1 MRISLEHPSF
11 ISYLNEIVDNVIEN
25 VDIEK
30 YFYINKEKQLN
41 IQFIVFTLVEKNIR
55 NKVTILSEQLTP
67 FLLILVK
74 KNEKKENYE
83 VAAILNDIVNNFDE
97 IMDKKDKLTKI
108 SSSKSLI
115 EK

>member
-1 MRISLEHPSF
+1 MRISSEHPSF
-11 ISYLNEIVDNVIEN
+11 VTYLYEITDKVIEN
-25 VDIEK
+25 VDIDK
-30 YFYINKEKQLN
+30 YFYISKEKQLN
-41 IQFIVFTLVEKNIR
+41 TQFIVFTLIEKNIK

-74 KNEKKENYE
+74 KNEKRETYE

-97 IMDKKDKLTKI
+97 IMSKKDKLTKL
-108 SSSKSLI
+108 SNTKTLI